1 VRKVNREI
9 ANIMA
14 RPEMRQRM
22 RQEGM
27 ATEALSP
34 EEFRAL
40 IDRET
45 QTWRP
50 VIEKAGLIEK

>member
-1 VRKVNREI
+1 
-9 ANIMA
+9 MA
-14 RPEMRQRM
+14 KPEMQQRM

-27 ATEALSP
+27 ITEALSP
-34 EEFRAL
+34 EEFKQL

-45 QTWRP
+45 QHWRP